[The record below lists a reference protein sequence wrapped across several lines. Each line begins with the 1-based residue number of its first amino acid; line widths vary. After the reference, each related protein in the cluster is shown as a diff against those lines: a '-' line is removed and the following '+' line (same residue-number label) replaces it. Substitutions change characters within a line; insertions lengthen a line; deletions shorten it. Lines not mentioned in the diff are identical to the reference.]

1 MYYKCELLTGGLS
14 YSVTNDI
21 KNWDEITA
29 TFKRGNYDGIVRS
42 FSDKFEF
49 VKGARTLLKNEYRNN
64 YLNAGATIVI
74 STRNNSWTWTE
85 RFRCALDFSTLSDN
99 GYVLSM
105 NAIDDSVASLIKAKK
120 GTQYEYSVDVL
131 KESVPLY
138 YDGLEMKN
146 NINWIDGGTTDEE
159 DESQK
164 VVSLWIEPYGD
175 YIVPFPLYSFGEE
188 IAVKNRCE
196 FGDLTFNYYKSKD
209 EVPFLFKALVD
220 MTIHLKFKM
229 QLYYTSAAEIILAK
243 YSEGVSS
250 VIKRQVVSSEWED
263 YSFDD
268 DIDLKKDE
276 YLKIYFPF
284 TPLSRERL
292 FIKNFEGF
300 SIDFESRI
308 DPVELDVIKPS
319 VLLNRLLRS
328 MNGGKDGLEGVIV
341 PSGEKRLDNAV
352 LLAGESA
359 RKLPNARIYSSFTK
373 FCQWMSAVYGYV
385 YDINGKTVTFRPRK
399 DYFTD
404 VLVKRVEDFNGYQM
418 NVNASLIYSQVN
430 VGYEKQDY
438 DSVNGKDEFR
448 FTNIYNT
455 GTTMTDNRLELIS
468 PYRADAYGI
477 EFLTQKIG
485 EDTTDN
491 ETDNNVFFVCARS
504 NGENYILDRA
514 DVVEGVISPSTMFNA
529 MYSPTSMISAN
540 EAYLAGFIA
549 SLQYASSEGNT
560 SVVING
566 EAENRDMELSGGLF
580 NVNELEIETSDI
592 DLPESLNGYVEF
604 EHHGEVRMG
613 YIQSVDYHYTKTASA
628 KLRLVEKIN
637 G

>member
-399 DYFTD
+399 DYFAD

-455 GTTMTDNRLELIS
+455 GTTMTDNRLELVS

-514 DVVEGVISPSTMFNA
+514 DVVEGVISPSTIFNA

-549 SLQYASSEGNT
+549 TLQYASSEGNT

-628 KLRLVEKIN
+628 KLKLVEKIN

>member
-29 TFKRGNYDGIVRS
+29 TFKRGDYDGIVRS

-138 YDGLEMKN
+138 FDGMQMKN
-146 NINWIDGGTTDEE
+146 KIEWIDGGVTDEE
-159 DESQK
+159 NENQK
-164 VVSLWIEPYGD
+164 VVDLWIEPYGD
-175 YIVPFPLYSFGEE
+175 YIVPFPLHSFGEE
-188 IAVKNRCE
+188 IAVKNRCD
-196 FGDLTFNYYKSKD
+196 FGDLSFDYYKSKED
-209 EVPFLFKALVD
+209 VPYLFKALID

-229 QLYYTSAAEIILAK
+229 QLYYTSVAEILLVK
-243 YSEGVSS
+243 YSEGVST
-250 VIKRQVVSSEWED
+250 VIKRQVVSSEWEE

-268 DIDLKKDE
+268 NIELKKDE
-276 YLKIYFPF
+276 YLKVYFPF
-284 TPLSRERL
+284 TTLARERM
-292 FIKNFEGF
+292 FIKGFEGF

-308 DPVELDVIKPS
+308 DPVELDVIKPETI
-319 VLLNRLLRS
+319 LNRLLKS
-328 MNGGKDGLEGVIV
+328 MNGGNEGLNGIII
-341 PSGEKRLDNAV
+341 PSNERRLDNA
-352 LLAGESA
+352 LILAGESA
-359 RKLPNARIYSSFTK
+359 RKIPNAKIYTSFAK
-373 FCQWMSAVYGYV
+373 FSQWMSAVYGYV

-455 GTTMTDNRLELIS
+455 GTNMTDNRLELVS

-504 NGENYILDRA
+504 NGENYILDRSDA
-514 DVVEGVISPSTMFNA
+514 VEGVISPSTMFNA
-529 MYSPTSMISAN
+529 MYSPTSMIAAN
-540 EAYLAGFIA
+540 EDYLAGFGGFPDNVKEPFLGWSIA
-549 SLQYASSEGNT
+549 G
-560 SVVING
+560 SVCFNYDSACVVAAQDG
-566 EAENRDMELSGGLF
+566 PDDLWRDSRMYLEDGDSG
-580 NVNELEIETSDI
+580 V
-592 DLPESLNGYVEF
+592 ESLVECRT
-604 EHHGEVRMG
+604 GCPVGR
-613 YIQSVDYHYTKTASA
+613 SA
-628 KLRLVEKIN
+628 DKLLVVPDADTSLCKRREIR
-637 G
+637 

>member
-29 TFKRGNYDGIVRS
+29 TFKRGDYDGIVRS

-138 YDGLEMKN
+138 FDGMQMKN
-146 NINWIDGGTTDEE
+146 KIEWIDGGVTDEE
-159 DESQK
+159 NENQK
-164 VVSLWIEPYGD
+164 VVDLWIEPYGD
-175 YIVPFPLYSFGEE
+175 YIVPFPLHSFGEE
-188 IAVKNRCE
+188 IAVKNRCD
-196 FGDLTFNYYKSKD
+196 FGDLSFDYYKSKED
-209 EVPFLFKALVD
+209 VPYLFKALID

-229 QLYYTSAAEIILAK
+229 QLYYTSVAEILLVK
-243 YSEGVSS
+243 YSEGVST
-250 VIKRQVVSSEWED
+250 VIKRQVVSSEWEE

-268 DIDLKKDE
+268 NIELKKDE
-276 YLKIYFPF
+276 YLKVYFPF
-284 TPLSRERL
+284 TTLARERM
-292 FIKNFEGF
+292 FIKGFEGF

-308 DPVELDVIKPS
+308 DPVELDVIKPETI
-319 VLLNRLLRS
+319 LNRLLKS
-328 MNGGKDGLEGVIV
+328 MNGGNEGLNGIII
-341 PSGEKRLDNAV
+341 PSNERRLDNA
-352 LLAGESA
+352 LILAGESA
-359 RKLPNARIYSSFTK
+359 RKIPNAKIYTSFAK
-373 FCQWMSAVYGYV
+373 FSQWMSAVYGYV

-455 GTTMTDNRLELIS
+455 GTNMTDNRLELVS

-504 NGENYILDRA
+504 NGENYILDRSDA
-514 DVVEGVISPSTMFNA
+514 VEGVISPSTMFNA
-529 MYSPTSMISAN
+529 MYSPTSMIAAN
-540 EAYLAGFIA
+540 EDYLAGFIA

-604 EHHGEVRMG
+604 EQHGEVRRG

-628 KLRLVEKIN
+628 KLKLVEKIN